1 MSKPM
6 FKLNAKNSL
15 ESKQLLK
22 KHEQQPTTNNDVIS
36 STFGNSKPPK
46 LENRSKEVNLKL
58 DQLLKDNAT
67 KEDISQLAS
76 SDDLQQLRNDMLENN
91 KNVRNEITAKM
102 SNQTSKLVDV
112 AKSTRDIAY
121 NNGLQADI
129 TQTRQQVDALQKRQ
143 DMSNI
148 HMDEVTRQN
157 EAMNADLKQIGPAI
171 SKVVDA
177 QNKNSEI
184 LSRALA
190 HGFHVNTDK
199 VTIAVSN
206 EFKKITGFTIN
217 KFLQNEI
224 VKGMNNNIYEAMQA
238 KLTAIQAAQ
247 MAEEAL
253 EKVSNLIN
261 YFASLMVILVV
272 ELGVIV
278 VVGLILPGWWKV
290 VGIVVAVAGAGVIN
304 HYISKENDSNGV

>member
-1 MSKPM
+1 
-6 FKLNAKNSL
+6 
-15 ESKQLLK
+15 
-22 KHEQQPTTNNDVIS
+22 
-36 STFGNSKPPK
+36 
-46 LENRSKEVNLKL
+46 
-58 DQLLKDNAT
+58 
-67 KEDISQLAS
+67 
-76 SDDLQQLRNDMLENN
+76 
-91 KNVRNEITAKM
+91 M

-190 HGFHVNTDK
+190 HGFHVKTDK
-199 VTIAVSN
+199 VTIGVSN
-206 EFKKITGFTIN
+206 
-217 KFLQNEI
+217 
-224 VKGMNNNIYEAMQA
+224 
-238 KLTAIQAAQ
+238 
-247 MAEEAL
+247 
-253 EKVSNLIN
+253 
-261 YFASLMVILVV
+261 
-272 ELGVIV
+272 
-278 VVGLILPGWWKV
+278 
-290 VGIVVAVAGAGVIN
+290 
-304 HYISKENDSNGV
+304 

>member
-1 MSKPM
+1 
-6 FKLNAKNSL
+6 
-15 ESKQLLK
+15 
-22 KHEQQPTTNNDVIS
+22 
-36 STFGNSKPPK
+36 
-46 LENRSKEVNLKL
+46 
-58 DQLLKDNAT
+58 
-67 KEDISQLAS
+67 
-76 SDDLQQLRNDMLENN
+76 
-91 KNVRNEITAKM
+91 M

-278 VVGLILPGWWKV
+278 VVGLILPGGWKV

>member
-1 MSKPM
+1 MLKQMSKPM

-76 SDDLQQLRNDMLENN
+76 SDDLQQLRNDMLDNN

-148 HMDEVTRQN
+148 H
-157 EAMNADLKQIGPAI
+157 
-171 SKVVDA
+171 
-177 QNKNSEI
+177 
-184 LSRALA
+184 
-190 HGFHVNTDK
+190 
-199 VTIAVSN
+199 
-206 EFKKITGFTIN
+206 
-217 KFLQNEI
+217 
-224 VKGMNNNIYEAMQA
+224 
-238 KLTAIQAAQ
+238 
-247 MAEEAL
+247 
-253 EKVSNLIN
+253 
-261 YFASLMVILVV
+261 
-272 ELGVIV
+272 
-278 VVGLILPGWWKV
+278 
-290 VGIVVAVAGAGVIN
+290 
-304 HYISKENDSNGV
+304 